1 MIGIVMATMLEAA
14 SFIRDLALLKESE
27 IPFPV
32 YKNDTVRLIVGGIGK
47 TNAAMATTYFIEK
60 HRPICICNTG
70 AAGSTNNEYTL
81 GEIYH
86 IEKIVEPDRPDLKT
100 GIPCEQIPNVLLG
113 FPLAILSTRD
123 APVHDVEDRANI
135 ARIAGLADM
144 EGAAVN
150 QVCSH
155 FKTSCFLF
163 KFVSDTPEHMSSREI
178 IKNIKLYSNTFSEFF
193 CRSVMPRLLEIV
205 SREPQ
210 EGVM

>member
-1 MIGIVMATMLEAA
+1 MATMLEAA
-14 SFIRDLALLKESE
+14 PFIRDLALFKESE
-27 IPFPV
+27 TPFPV

-47 TNAAMATTYFIEK
+47 TNAAMSTTYLIQT
-60 HRPICICNTG
+60 HRPTCICNAG
-70 AAGSTNNEYTL
+70 AAGSTHNEYAL

-86 IEKIVEPDRPDLKT
+86 IKKIVEPDRPDLRT
-100 GIPCEQIPNVLLG
+100 GIPCEQIPHVILD
-113 FPLAILSTRD
+113 FPLAVLSTRD
-123 APVHDVEDRANI
+123 APVHYAEDRANI

-155 FKTSCFLF
+155 FKTRCFLF

-193 CRSVMPRLLEIV
+193 CRFVMPRLLEIV
-205 SREPQ
+205 SCKPQ
-210 EGVM
+210 EGVI